1 MNRMTN
7 KGTNKATNEA
17 DRMSFRDRLPVI
29 LLIAIPFAAVVMSSI
44 TAYFAYQGPDQ
55 EIRVD
60 EAPMS
65 KTSWRPAEDES

>member
-1 MNRMTN
+1 MS
-7 KGTNKATNEA
+7 GTMNKATNNA
-17 DRMSFRDRLPVI
+17 ASKPDKMSFRDRLPVI

-44 TAYFAYQGPDQ
+44 MAYFAYQGPDQ
-55 EIRVD
+55 EIRID